1 MENNKAEAIRA
12 ARRKARILNNSEGR
26 INRILGQ
33 STNDDKNNDDG
44 NTNKISNS
52 KNILQASTS
61 NDILR
66 NSNPTQQ
73 LPSPTSEEGCLQ
85 APLTNNYTSTTDHPK
100 IKSGASS
107 NSSIIK
113 DLKTSEVLVQDVNAK
128 AGTNYQGLEIILWIV
143 FGVVTRIVLDT
154 NVSWITR
161 NSALVPFLTTY
172 IAVCFVKKHRA
183 STSVNGSNDTSNFT
197 IIEVALRLCGLPAHT
212 IKLLMS
218 MKKTSEAFIKTFSL
232 FFIPFVMTHASISV
246 MESYGFPEEL
256 DDQ

>member
-33 STNDDKNNDDG
+33 STNDDKSNDDG
-44 NTNKISNS
+44 NTNKISNA
-52 KNILQASTS
+52 KDILQASTS

-73 LPSPTSEEGCLQ
+73 LPSLTSEEGCAQ
-85 APLTNNYTSTTDHPK
+85 TPLTNNDTSNTDQPK

-107 NSSIIK
+107 NSCIVK
-113 DLKTSEVLVQDVNAK
+113 DPKTSDALFHDANPK
-128 AGTNYQGLEIILWIV
+128 AGTNYQRLAIILWIM
-143 FGVVTRIVLDT
+143 FGVMTRIVLDT

-161 NSALVPFLTTY
+161 NSALVPFLITY
-172 IAVCFVKKHRA
+172 ITVCFVKKHRA
-183 STSVNGSNDTSNFT
+183 FTSLNSSNDTSNFT

-218 MKKTSEAFIKTFSL
+218 IKKTSEAFLKTFSL
-232 FFIPFVMTHASISV
+232 FFIPFVMTHALISV
-246 MESYGFPEEL
+246 VESYGFLEES

>member
-33 STNDDKNNDDG
+33 STDDDKSNDDG
-44 NTNKISNS
+44 KTNKILNS
-52 KNILQASTS
+52 KNVMQASTC

-73 LPSPTSEEGCLQ
+73 LPSPTSEEGCPQ
-85 APLTNNYTSTTDHPK
+85 TPLTTNYKSTTDQPK

-113 DLKTSEVLVQDVNAK
+113 DPKTSEVLLQDANAK
-128 AGTNYQGLEIILWIV
+128 AGTNYQGLAIMLWIM

-161 NSALVPFLTTY
+161 NSALVPFLITY
-172 IAVCFVKKHRA
+172 ITVCFVKHRA
-183 STSVNGSNDTSNFT
+183 SISVNSSNDTSNFT

-218 MKKTSEAFIKTFSL
+218 IKKTSEAFLKTFSL
-232 FFIPFVMTHASISV
+232 FFIPFVMTHAFISV
-246 MESYGFPEEL
+246 VESYGFLEES

>member
-44 NTNKISNS
+44 NSNKISNS

-73 LPSPTSEEGCLQ
+73 LSSPTSEEGCLQ
-85 APLTNNYTSTTDHPK
+85 APLTNNYTSTTDYPK

-113 DLKTSEVLVQDVNAK
+113 DQKTSEKDPKKIRKIFEPNIILKTSENIQKRCEKD
-128 AGTNYQGLEIILWIV
+128 
-143 FGVVTRIVLDT
+143 
-154 NVSWITR
+154 
-161 NSALVPFLTTY
+161 P
-172 IAVCFVKKHRA
+172 KK
-183 STSVNGSNDTSNFT
+183 
-197 IIEVALRLCGLPAHT
+197 I
-212 IKLLMS
+212 
-218 MKKTSEAFIKTFSL
+218 
-232 FFIPFVMTHASISV
+232 
-246 MESYGFPEEL
+246 
-256 DDQ
+256 

>member
-52 KNILQASTS
+52 ENILQAST

-73 LPSPTSEEGCLQ
+73 LPTPTSQEKCLQ
-85 APLTNNYTSTTDHPK
+85 APLTNNCTSTTDHPK
-100 IKSGASS
+100 IKSEASS
-107 NSSIIK
+107 NSSTIK
-113 DLKTSEVLVQDVNAK
+113 VPKTSEVLLQDANAK
-128 AGTNYQGLEIILWIV
+128 AGTNYQGLGIILWIM

-161 NSALVPFLTTY
+161 NSALVPFLITY

-183 STSVNGSNDTSNFT
+183 STSVNSSNDTSNFT

-218 MKKTSEAFIKTFSL
+218 IKKTSEAFVKTFSL
-232 FFIPFVMTHASISV
+232 FFIPFVMTHALISV
-246 MESYGFPEEL
+246 VESYGFSEES
-256 DDQ
+256 DNQ